1 MRKLWATVPF
11 LFGYILFVGI
21 FFTNRLMFIKKK
33 SDEEIIERETKDGH
47 FNQKEFDSLK
57 KDLISIPSRFGYDIK
72 GYLIAPYK
80 EKKFMIICHGVT
92 MNHINSVKYMNLFLK
107 RGFNVIIYD
116 HRRHGLTTCGKTT
129 SYGHYE
135 KEDLKAVVD
144 WVKNRFGKDATIG
157 IHGESM
163 GAVTTLL
170 YAGML
175 EDGADFYIVDCPFS
189 DFEKQLLSRLKEEY
203 PNLSPVLVMPIA
215 KLFLKLRDG
224 YRIKDVSPIRIINK
238 IQHPIL
244 FIHSETDD
252 YIPVDM
258 TKELYE
264 KKKGAKQLFIAPKG
278 LHAMSYT
285 DNKKEYEEAID
296 RFLGGL
302 AP

>member
-1 MRKLWATVPF
+1 MKKLWAIVPF

-21 FFTNRLMFIKKK
+21 FFTNKLMFIKKR
-33 SDEEIIERETKDGH
+33 SDEEIIEQETKDGH
-47 FNQKEFDSLK
+47 FNKKEFDSIK
-57 KDLISIPSRFGYDIK
+57 KESISIPSMFGYDIK
-72 GYLIAPYK
+72 GFLIAPYK
-80 EKKFMIICHGVT
+80 EMKFMIICHGVT
-92 MNHINSVKYMNLFLK
+92 MNHLNSVKYMNIFLN

-116 HRRHGLTTCGKTT
+116 HRRHGLTAGKTT

-144 WVKNRFGKDATIG
+144 WVKKRFGKNCTIG

-189 DFEKQLLSRLKEEY
+189 DLERQLHFRLKEEY
-203 PNLSPVLVMPIA
+203 PSLPSFLVMPIA

-224 YRIKDVSPIRIINK
+224 YHVKDVSPIRVINR

-244 FIHSETDD
+244 FIHSEPDD

-258 TKELYE
+258 TKELYS
-264 KKKGAKQLFIAPKG
+264 KKRGAKQLYIAPKG

-285 DNKKEYEEAID
+285 ENKKEYEEAID
-296 RFLGGL
+296 QFLSSI
-302 AP
+302 PI